1 MISDLAGYGPQLLAG
16 AAETL
21 ALAFGALALGLV
33 LGVAGAA
40 GKLSAVGWVRG
51 PVTLLLNLLR
61 GVPEFLILL
70 IVYFGASGLLSD
82 LGLGDG
88 LAPGPFG
95 AGVFALGIVFGA
107 YASETFRGG
116 FLAVP
121 PGQIE
126 AARAFG
132 MGVRQTFFLIRLPQ
146 AWRFALPGIGNLW
159 QGLVKDTSLVSVVGL
174 EEILRKASIAAQ
186 VTKHP
191 FPFYLAAMALYLA
204 IVTLSNPVLARLERR
219 AARGVVRSGGGR

>member
-1 MISDLAGYGPQLLAG
+1 MSDLAGFGPQLLAG
-16 AAETL
+16 AATTL
-21 ALAFGALALGLV
+21 ELAFGALIVGLV
-33 LGVAGAA
+33 LGLLGAV
-40 GKLSAVGWVRG
+40 GKLSPLVWVRV
-51 PVTLLLNLLR
+51 PVTLFLNLLR

-70 IVYFGASGLLSD
+70 IVYFGAARLV
-82 LGLGDG
+82 GDD

-121 PGQIE
+121 AGQLE

-132 MGVRQTFFLIRLPQ
+132 MSRRQAFLLIRLPQ

-159 QGLVKDTSLVSVVGL
+159 QGLIKDTSLVSVVGL
-174 EEILRKASIAAQ
+174 EEIVRKANIAAQ

-191 FPFYLAAMALYLA
+191 FPFYLAAMAIYLA
-204 IVTLSNPVLARLERR
+204 IVTVSNPVFSWAERR
-219 AARGVVRSGGGR
+219 ASRGVRQ

>member
-1 MISDLAGYGPQLLAG
+1 MPDLAGYGPQLLAG
-16 AAETL
+16 AAVTL
-21 ALAFGALALGLV
+21 ELAFGALVLGLALGV
-33 LGVAGAA
+33 LGAA
-40 GKLSAVGWVRG
+40 GKLSPVVWVRV
-51 PVTLLLNLLR
+51 PVTGILNLLR

-82 LGLGDG
+82 LGLGDD

-132 MGVRQTFFLIRLPQ
+132 MGRRQSFFLIRLPQ

-186 VTKHP
+186 VTKNP

-204 IVTLSNPVLARLERR
+204 IVTLSNPAFAWLERR
-219 AARGVVRSGGGR
+219 ANRGVRR

>member
-1 MISDLAGYGPQLLAG
+1 VIPDLVGYGPQLLAG
-16 AAETL
+16 AAMTLGL
-21 ALAFGALALGLV
+21 ALGALTLGLV
-33 LGVAGAA
+33 LGLAGAA
-40 GKLSAVGWVRG
+40 GKLSQRTWVRA
-51 PVTLLLNLLR
+51 PVAAVLNLLR

-70 IVYFGASGLLSD
+70 IVYFGAPGLLGD
-82 LGLGDG
+82 LGLGDA

-95 AGVFALGIVFGA
+95 AGVLALGIVFGA

-126 AARAFG
+126 AARSFG
-132 MGVRQTFFLIRLPQ
+132 MGNRQTFLLIRLPQ
-146 AWRFALPGIGNLW
+146 AWRLALPGIGNLW

-174 EEILRKASIAAQ
+174 EEILRKANIAAQ

-204 IVTLSNPVLARLERR
+204 IVTCSNPVFAWLERR
-219 AARGVVRSGGGR
+219 ANRGVRA

>member
-1 MISDLAGYGPQLLAG
+1 LIPDLAGFGPQLLAG
-16 AAETL
+16 AAVTL
-21 ALAFGALALGLV
+21 ELAFGALALGLA
-33 LGVAGAA
+33 LGLAGAA
-40 GKLSAVGWVRG
+40 GKLSPLAWVRV
-51 PVTLLLNLLR
+51 PVTLFLNLLR

-70 IVYFGASGLLSD
+70 IVYFGASEW
-82 LGLGDG
+82 LGDA

-126 AARAFG
+126 AARAVG
-132 MGVRQTFFLIRLPQ
+132 MGRRQTFFLIRLPQ

-174 EEILRKASIAAQ
+174 EEILRKANIAAQ
-186 VTKHP
+186 VTQHP
-191 FPFYLAAMALYLA
+191 FPFYLAAMALYLG
-204 IVTLSNPVLARLERR
+204 IVTLSNPVFGWLERR
-219 AARGVVRSGGGR
+219 ANRGVRR

>member
-1 MISDLAGYGPQLLAG
+1 MPSLAGYGPQLLAG
-16 AAETL
+16 AAVTL
-21 ALAFGALALGLV
+21 ELAFATLV
-33 LGVAGAA
+33 LGLILGLAGAA
-40 GKLSAVGWVRG
+40 AKLSSRRWISR

-70 IVYFGASGLLSD
+70 IVYFGAAQW
-82 LGLGDG
+82 LGDD

-116 FLAVP
+116 FLSVP
-121 PGQIE
+121 AGQIE

-132 MGVRQTFFLIRLPQ
+132 MTPLQAFFLVRLPQ
-146 AWRFALPGIGNLW
+146 AWRVALPGIGNLW

-174 EEILRKASIAAQ
+174 EELLRKANIAAQ
-186 VTKHP
+186 VTKDP
-191 FPFYLAAMALYLA
+191 FPFYLSAMAIYLA
-204 IVTLSNPVLARLERR
+204 IVTLSNPIFAWAERR
-219 AARGVVRSGGGR
+219 ASRGVRP